1 MDVTAMNLA
10 TVPSFSPRL
19 PHVTPQP
26 QNDWGTL
33 LRLLQRVQK
42 QMEHR
47 LEAVDAEIQFLGAVR
62 GGIVS
67 EMRSDASSR
76 QRSVAVLYPGG
87 TGKRERGEVASVGY
101 VTACRSQRGE
111 TANRVV
117 SPFREAGLYV
127 SSKNRVVRVAPLS
140 LSKDEQARQEVERIL
155 PSCSPV
161 GVAKG
166 KGFPCAG
173 LARLLASLTAAGLD
187 RGDFTLSGTSTGRC
201 LSVRANPDPRDIAAL
216 CASVPEE
223 QVRTLCGD
231 SMGDVGAIASCLYT
245 HMAEQATIR
254 ALVLPSMRQCSV
266 KLLRLPPSRQ
276 QLQLETI
283 TWTLRTCCDCGDRDL
298 VENSHIQ
305 WCKTLQT
312 VAPAPHARLSC
323 ERSAYATCYSQLLQG
338 LRAASLVRQ
347 GYIVFVMTICGEFF
361 DLLHA
366 GKLPLQR
373 KLSPF
378 AFRGVLATP
387 HGSELL

>member
-1 MDVTAMNLA
+1 MDVPAVSLA

-33 LRLLQRVQK
+33 LQLLQRVQQ

-47 LEAVDAEIQFLGAVR
+47 LEAVDAEIQFLEAVR

-67 EMRSDASSR
+67 EMRSDASPR

-101 VTACRSQRGE
+101 ATVCRSQRGE
-111 TANRVV
+111 AANRVV
-117 SPFREAGLYV
+117 SPFREAGLYA
-127 SSKNRVVRVAPLS
+127 SSQNRVVRVAPVS
-140 LSKDEQARQEVERIL
+140 LSEDEQARQEVERML

-161 GVAKG
+161 GVAKEND
-166 KGFPCAG
+166 FPCAG

-216 CASVPEE
+216 CASLPEE

-231 SMGDVGAIASCLYT
+231 SMGDASAIASCLYA

-266 KLLRLPPSRQ
+266 KLLRLPRSRQ

-283 TWTLRTCCDCGDRDL
+283 AWTLQKCCDCGDRDL

-305 WCKTLQT
+305 WCKTLQA
-312 VAPAPHARLSC
+312 VAPARHARLSC

-338 LRAASLVRQ
+338 LRAASRVRQ
-347 GYIVFVMTICGEFF
+347 GYIIFVLTVYGEFF

-373 KLSPF
+373 KHSPF
-378 AFRGVLATP
+378 AFRGALATP